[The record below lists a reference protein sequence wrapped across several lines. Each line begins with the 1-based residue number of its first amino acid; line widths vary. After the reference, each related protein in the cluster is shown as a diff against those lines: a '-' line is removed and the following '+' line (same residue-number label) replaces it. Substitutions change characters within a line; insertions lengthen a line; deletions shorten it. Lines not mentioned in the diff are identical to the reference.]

1 MRGRLLDVGLLAVWL
16 ATFIIVAM
24 VHPDLANAIVA
35 WVGAMLLG
43 WYNTLVRHNPRDDSL
58 RAPWQRRRIWAPA
71 AAAAEV
77 SGSGGHSWLGG
88 RADAPGAARGGAG

>member
-43 WYNTLVRHNPRDDSL
+43 WYNTRLSRSMPQRVPMLAGPDGFL
-58 RAPWQRRRIWAPA
+58 RWWVELDESP
-71 AAAAEV
+71 
-77 SGSGGHSWLGG
+77 
-88 RADAPGAARGGAG
+88 